1 VVANRISNRL
11 TIKIDEGI
19 ENKNNTETL
28 MVSRN
33 HLFVTIRIF
42 LFEAKG
48 KTCVIDSSRND
59 KADRFRSQSPL
70 LKRTY
75 CSASARHLLCG

>member
-42 LFEAKG
+42 LFG
-48 KTCVIDSSRND
+48 PR
-59 KADRFRSQSPL
+59 
-70 LKRTY
+70 
-75 CSASARHLLCG
+75 ARPA